1 MAVVEE
7 SFKSIS
13 PAEFFYKNKEIA
25 GFSNPA
31 RALYQTIR
39 ELVENS
45 LDATENHGILPTVKV
60 SIRELDVVPEGAYYE
75 VVVEDNGVGIPP
87 KYVPQ
92 AFAQL
97 LFSSKYVL
105 RQSRGMFG
113 LGAKMAVLYA
123 QITTGYPAEVIVA
136 PIKSKHIYSF
146 KLKIDIRENKPV
158 ILNFT
163 TTSNILGKHGT
174 TVRLITLGDWARS
187 KQRIYEY
194 IKRTAIIAPYAE
206 ILFRDPD
213 SNYLLFER
221 TIDKLPP
228 PARETLPHPHGVDI
242 ETMKSILKSLADR
255 PILESLVESFQ
266 GIGVMTAQRILAEA
280 GIKQEKKSGELTD
293 PEVEAL
299 VRVMRSF
306 KDIKPPRAD
315 HLSYLGE
322 EIIVAGLKKAFEP
335 EFATAITRK
344 PSVFEGHAFI
354 VEVGIAYGGKV
365 PVVEKPLVLRYANKI
380 PLLYD
385 EGSDVVFKVL
395 DEKKGIDFK
404 VYEIEFPSPLVILT
418 HICSTKIPY
427 RGVGK
432 EAVADIPEIEE
443 EVESALREALRELRS
458 YILKKRKELEEI
470 EKAVAIA
477 KYIPEIAN
485 SLSKMYKVDPQEI
498 SVKLLELL
506 NSRLKSFKI
515 PSLSSVVV

>member
-1 MAVVEE
+1 MSVVEE

-31 RALYQTIR
+31 RALYQTVR

-45 LDATENHGILPTVKV
+45 LDATENHGILPTIKV
-60 SIRELDVVPEGAYYE
+60 SIRELEIVPEGGYYE
-75 VVVEDNGVGIPP
+75 VVVEDNGIGIPP

-97 LFSSKYVL
+97 LFSSKYIL

-123 QITTGYPAEVIVA
+123 QITTGHPAEVIVA
-136 PIKSKHIYSF
+136 PIKSKHVYSF
-146 KLKIDIRENKPV
+146 KLRIDIRENKPV
-158 ILNFT
+158 ILSFT
-163 TTSNILGKHGT
+163 AASNISGKHGT
-174 TVRLITLGDWARS
+174 TVRLVTLGDWIRS

-194 IKRTAIIAPYAE
+194 VKRTAVIAPYAE
-206 ILFRDPD
+206 IVFRDPEG
-213 SNYLLFER
+213 NYLLFER
-221 TIDKLPP
+221 SISKLPP
-228 PARETLPHPHGVDI
+228 PARESLPHPHGVDI
-242 ETMKSILKSLADR
+242 ETMKSILKSLSGK
-255 PILESLVESFQ
+255 PIAECLVESFQ
-266 GIGVMTAQRILAEA
+266 GVGTMTAHRILAEA
-280 GIKQEKKSGELTD
+280 RISPERKSGDLTD
-293 PEVEAL
+293 SEIETL
-299 VRVMRSF
+299 VRVMRNY
-306 KDIKPPRAD
+306 KDMKPPRAD

-322 EIIVAGLKKAFEP
+322 EIIVAGLKKIFEP
-335 EFATAITRK
+335 EFAIAVTRK
-344 PSVFEGHAFI
+344 PSVYEGHAFI
-354 VEVGIAYGGKV
+354 VEVGVAYGGKV

-385 EGSDVVFKVL
+385 EGSDVVFKVI

-432 EAVADIPEIEE
+432 EAVADVPEIEGE
-443 EVESALREALRELRS
+443 IEGALREALRELRS

-470 EKAVAIA
+470 ERAVAIA
-477 KYIPEIAN
+477 KYIPEVAS
-485 SLSKMYKVDPQEI
+485 SLSKIYKADPREI
-498 SVKLLELL
+498 SVRLLELL
-506 NSRLKSFKI
+506 NSRLRSFKI
-515 PSLSSVVV
+515 PSLNNVVV